1 MNRSF
6 KITVISIASVV
17 LMSQPL
23 VGQAVVNVDLGAR
36 VSDGKTIV
44 GTSQNLPTMN
54 STEAWDIGSD
64 AAAQVIGYYTSDAL
78 ARDRKD
84 LTKSAAIWTR
94 GWLKRTCGS
103 LKQAVVKKCKAAA
116 VFDIDETLFSA
127 YNVAS
132 TATPAFTYDPQ
143 RSDNAEKNCMTPTI
157 KATRKLLVDFQKWGL
172 DIYLITGRAESKR
185 TATVTCLN
193 AAGISGWKNLIMK
206 QLDDQSL
213 ASTYKAN
220 ARKGIEASG
229 VTIGP
234 SVGDQLSDMSYGHLG
249 RGFLLPNL
257 MYFIP

>member
-1 MNRSF
+1 
-6 KITVISIASVV
+6 
-17 LMSQPL
+17 
-23 VGQAVVNVDLGAR
+23 
-36 VSDGKTIV
+36 
-44 GTSQNLPTMN
+44 
-54 STEAWDIGSD
+54 
-64 AAAQVIGYYTSDAL
+64 
-78 ARDRKD
+78 
-84 LTKSAAIWTR
+84 
-94 GWLKRTCGS
+94 
-103 LKQAVVKKCKAAA
+103 
-116 VFDIDETLFSA
+116 
-127 YNVAS
+127 
-132 TATPAFTYDPQ
+132 
-143 RSDNAEKNCMTPTI
+143 MTPTI

-220 ARKGIEASG
+220 ARKGIEASA